1 MVIAIDFDGS
11 VTTHSYPH
19 IGKDIGA
26 APILKRLVA
35 NGHDLIL
42 WTMRCDEQREIILD
56 NGYKIHGGD
65 FLTQAV
71 NWFKDNDIPLYG
83 IQRNPTQDTWTTSPK
98 CYAELFI
105 DDAALGAP
113 LKFDPEVS
121 DRLFLDWDEI
131 EKYLIK
137 RKLI

>member
-1 MVIAIDFDGS
+1 MDICIDFDGS
-11 VTTHSYPH
+11 CTTHSYPN

-26 APILKRLVA
+26 APILKRLVT
-35 NGHDLIL
+35 NGHRLIL
-42 WTMRCDEQREIILD
+42 WTMRCDEQKGVILD
-56 NGYKIHGGD
+56 DGYEIHGGD

-71 NWFKDNDIPLYG
+71 NWFKDNDVPLYA
-83 IQRNPTQDTWTTSPK
+83 IQRNPTQDRWTTSPK

-113 LKFDPEVS
+113 LIYDTAIS
-121 DRLFLDWDEI
+121 DRPFLDWKII
-131 EKYLIK
+131 EDYLVK